1 MRVRTQWVKKKKTGE
16 RGEGGASG
24 EMMRGR
30 REVSLSKGKSI
41 HSKGY
46 PVVKDEQLVAE
57 FKSQLCFIW
66 LS

>member
-1 MRVRTQWVKKKKTGE
+1 MRARTQWVKKEKTGE
-16 RGEGGASG
+16 REGGGGSS
-24 EMMRGR
+24 EMTRGR
-30 REVSLSKGKSI
+30 GEVSLSKGKSV

-57 FKSQLCFIW
+57 FKSQLCLIW